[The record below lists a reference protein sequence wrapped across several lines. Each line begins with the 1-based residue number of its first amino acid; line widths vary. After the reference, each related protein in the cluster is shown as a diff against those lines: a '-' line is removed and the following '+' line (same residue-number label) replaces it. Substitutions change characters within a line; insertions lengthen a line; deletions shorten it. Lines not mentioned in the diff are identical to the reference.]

1 MNRVLALIG
10 VSTAALLLS
19 GCVSDEHQD
28 VKHWMDEAGAGIKGR
43 VPPLPEITPFP
54 VVSYEGGALLEPF
67 NGSKIDPNVKEA
79 DEGGLKPD
87 LERQREPLEAY
98 PLESLKMVGV
108 MKEKNRIQAVVQADN
123 TVYTVKVGNYMG
135 QSFGR
140 VTRITDTEVQLV
152 ELVQD
157 PLGEWVE
164 RTTALQLQEQEAG
177 K

>member
-1 MNRVLALIG
+1 MKRIVALIG
-10 VSTAALLLS
+10 VSTAALLLG

-28 VKHWMDEAGAGIKGR
+28 VKQWMDEAGAGIKGR

-54 VVSYEGGALLEPF
+54 VVSYESGSMLEPF
-67 NGSKIDPNVKEA
+67 NPSKVDPNAKEVE
-79 DEGGLKPD
+79 EGGLKPD
-87 LERQREPLEAY
+87 MDRPREPLEAY
-98 PLESLKMVGV
+98 PLESLRMVGV
-108 MKEKNRIQAVVQADN
+108 MKEKGRVNAVVLADS
-123 TVYTVKVGNYMG
+123 TVYNVKVGNYMG

-140 VTRITDTEVQLV
+140 VTRITDSEVQLL